1 MNNKDLF
8 LKIYN
13 QIKTKEKTY
22 YVTVIK
28 DDNTFDMTDIY
39 NGKERLFFLEN
50 GLYFISSD
58 VLDIYNQ
65 FFPHFV
71 NYIEITESDFNL
83 ILEDICYKVLPSKK
97 IIMVESTENY
107 LVEDSK
113 CLLDYTNKNIENK
126 QKENI
131 NVQYIDNEETAL
143 NTKLNIKYNKP
154 QKNELLILG
163 IILSLILGLK
173 VLIFYIS
180 YILSFNI
187 LCLTGFTAVIVL
199 FITFIILNTL
209 GDITIRGVLD
219 SFSSN

>member
-71 NYIEITESDFNL
+71 NYI
-83 ILEDICYKVLPSKK
+83 
-97 IIMVESTENY
+97 
-107 LVEDSK
+107 
-113 CLLDYTNKNIENK
+113 
-126 QKENI
+126 
-131 NVQYIDNEETAL
+131 
-143 NTKLNIKYNKP
+143 
-154 QKNELLILG
+154 
-163 IILSLILGLK
+163 
-173 VLIFYIS
+173 
-180 YILSFNI
+180 
-187 LCLTGFTAVIVL
+187 
-199 FITFIILNTL
+199 
-209 GDITIRGVLD
+209 
-219 SFSSN
+219 